1 MTHICVSNSIIIG
14 SDNGL
19 SPGRRQAIIW
29 TNAGILSIGPLGT
42 NFNEISIDIHTFHS
56 RKCIWKCRQE
66 NGGHFVPAQCVNSTM
81 PLAGMSPSRW
91 VLWSLMISN
100 TYLRSGTIMDMGSAN
115 ERKRYIVTPPLIDWA
130 QTQNDPCWLVDI
142 TENSRRDI
150 LILPLMMT
158 SRHVNAF
165 RTTGPLWWI
174 PPVPLGFRR
183 HDAHVTSKCCETRE
197 LIRCRLGRHSSASE
211 VALI

>member
-1 MTHICVSNSIIIG
+1 MAAILCRSQCQQHYAISRNVSFS
-14 SDNGL
+14 
-19 SPGRRQAIIW
+19 
-29 TNAGILSIGPLGT
+29 
-42 NFNEISIDIHTFHS
+42 
-56 RKCIWKCRQE
+56 
-66 NGGHFVPAQCVNSTM
+66 
-81 PLAGMSPSRW
+81 SRW

-100 TYLRSGTIMDMGSAN
+100 TFLLIRDHSGYGFGQWEEALHSNASSHWWDH
-115 ERKRYIVTPPLIDWA
+115 
-130 QTQNDPCWLVDI
+130 TQIDPCWLVDI

-150 LILPLMMT
+150 LIHPLMMT

-174 PPVPLGFRR
+174 PPVPLGLRR